1 MTLIKA
7 AVCHESKSDLT
18 IEDIRLS
25 GPEQDEIRVTVE
37 ACAICHS
44 DITYIDGGWSIGY
57 PVVLGHEGSGNV
69 AGLGPGRETER
80 SI

>member
-7 AVCHESKSDLT
+7 AVCHESKTDLI
-18 IEDIRLS
+18 IEEIKLLS
-25 GPEQDEIRVTVE
+25 PEQDEIRVSVE

-57 PVVLGHEGSGNV
+57 PVVLGHEVSGKV
-69 AGLGPGRETER
+69 TK
-80 SI
+80 